1 MPKLNISGFRN
12 NKIAQGRCWTILVIL
27 WVLALGLPTV
37 VRAKEISKDT
47 FINAIETLASLG
59 DRSTGTPGNIAA
71 AEFIKKQLNQ
81 FGYDRVGS
89 FGFSVPV
96 RQHKES
102 TVFIPDRQLSF
113 SIFPLRANAI
123 SPGTISPR
131 SIAGPLIYVGSGRLH
146 EFNGKTIMGAVV
158 LMELSSGKNWLNA
171 ANLGAKALIYVDRG
185 PTQKE
190 FFEDKFELTPVNF
203 PRFWLPYS
211 TAKRMFGKF
220 DATSDGVIESRVTL
234 ISNIKWQEAITENI
248 YCLMPGVDKKLR
260 NELIIIEAF
269 YDSTA
274 LVFGKS
280 PGADEACSVATL
292 LALARE
298 LKKKPPARSVLLV
311 ASSGHAQTLSGIR
324 EMIWSLSAR
333 SKDIRRSKKSL
344 KATIKK
350 TQKILEVLESESFNG
365 ISNSN
370 LNGRLKKALEDQ
382 IKTKIDKISR
392 HLMQLRMQQQHD
404 DQQRMIQKLADQRLL
419 LKRLGSRKTFDN
431 LVALE
436 TQALKQLL
444 PLAVQEKRAILA
456 DAEKQLMQIRSAGK
470 FRSLVKR
477 MDLSAVISLH
487 LSSHGQGFGAFNR
500 GWLYPLKSTINRV
513 GAYRTLD
520 EVMQQAASFVKRPF
534 DGISL
539 FQDTLRPSRK
549 RSWQSYFLDR
559 PFLGGEVSSLAGL
572 LGVSL
577 VTVDDGRAMWGTPY
591 DSIQRVDSLYASK
604 QSRFVI
610 NIIQYLAQAPALHE
624 GDMPRDGFSTIIG
637 RAKFLRHGEL
647 FPDQPAPGSIII
659 AYQGPVFFYTNVDTL
674 GNFKIKGLADKKHVL
689 HKVIIEGYRFDP
701 DTGSVV
707 LAIDKKQTGK
717 PAYRVKMERQLMETN
732 LVMFACKQST
742 VFNLLEPRNFRYMTK
757 IQLLDARR
765 EASPLHYWWSRIDTR
780 SSVIASFFLEPGSRY
795 KLTLS
800 DTVLRKKLI
809 LLNADEKHPEGTGYL
824 VDNWPLLHYSN
835 FKIARDMW
843 ALIEPRVANLEAH
856 GIYNEKIRELLQEGT
871 AALKQ
876 AAGSLDA
883 KTYDQF
889 AEAAARSW
897 ALASRVYDQVEKTQ
911 KDVLFGVLF
920 YIALFVPFAF
930 CMERFIFSYA
940 NIHKRI
946 VAFLSILILLIALIY
961 YVHPAFELAYSP
973 TVVILAFFIMGLSF
987 IVTLIIFFR
996 FEEEMILLQQ
1006 RATHTKQIEISRW
1019 KAFAAAFFLGVSNL
1033 RRRRLRTVLTC
1044 ITLIILTFT
1053 IMSFTSVKSIRHH
1066 ARLKYSSKAPYQG
1079 FLLKNINWADLP
1091 PEALNILSLTFG
1103 GKGAMAPRVWME
1115 EEDRTR
1121 STLIPIRY
1129 DDHMYE
1135 IRGLV
1140 GLSAT
1145 ETNITGLDKILI
1157 SGRWFQEKEKYS
1169 VLLPERAATHLGI
1182 EPGLPT
1188 TVFVKLWGIPF
1199 EVIGVFS
1206 GKKLQEQSDLDGE
1219 PLTPVTFS
1227 TETSIEMTEV
1237 EMDAFE
1243 SGEDV
1248 KAFQGRYQHVPGDLT
1263 VIIPHQTL
1271 LAFGGHLKGISFR
1284 PDMKMANQTAAQHLV
1299 ERYGLS
1305 LFSGEPDG
1313 TFLYNASDTISYSGV
1328 PNIIIP
1334 LFIAIFIVLNTMIS
1348 SVYERKREIG
1358 IYTSVGLAPSH
1369 VSFLFIAEAMAFA
1382 IISVVLGYLLA
1393 QTTASLFAGS
1403 SLWEGITVNYSSL
1416 AGVGAMLLVIFVV
1429 LVSVI
1434 YPSKV
1439 AARIAI
1445 PDVHRSWKLPEAKGN
1460 TLALTLPFLMKHKE
1474 HQSIGGYLFNYFEGH
1489 MDISHG
1495 LFSTGDL
1502 DFNFVCPQ
1510 CRQTTTTVSDD
1521 DHGCCSTSCLNL
1533 NMNVWLAPFDFGI
1546 MQRVEILFSPSRDNS
1561 GFLEINVTINRKTG
1575 EVNSWRRL
1583 NKTFLHDLRKQLL
1596 MWRSLEESTKS
1607 DFAKPMTFAQKK
1619 SDQ

>member
-1 MPKLNISGFRN
+1 MNQSRWLIALVLFWVIAFRMPAAAES
-12 NKIAQGRCWTILVIL
+12 
-27 WVLALGLPTV
+27 
-37 VRAKEISKDT
+37 
-47 FINAIETLASLG
+47 INPSADSFEGIIHTLTSFG

-71 AEFIKKQLNQ
+71 AEFIKKQLVQ
-81 FGYDRVGS
+81 FGYDQVES

-96 RQHKES
+96 RNHKES
-102 TVFIPDRQLSF
+102 TLIIPDRQLSF

-131 SIAGPLIYVGSGRLH
+131 AIAGPLIYVGSGHLQ
-146 EFNGKTIMGAVV
+146 EFKGKTIKGAVV

-185 PTQKE
+185 PTQKA
-190 FFEDKFELTPVNF
+190 FFEDKFELTPVHF
-203 PRFWLPYS
+203 PRFWLPYA
-211 TAKRMFGKF
+211 TAKSMFGKF
-220 DATSDGVIESRVTL
+220 DTTSDGVIASNITL
-234 ISNIKWQEAITENI
+234 ISDIKWQEAITENI
-248 YCLMPGVDKKLR
+248 YGLMPGSDKQLR
-260 NELIIIEAF
+260 DELIIVEAF
-269 YDSTA
+269 YDSSA
-274 LVFGKS
+274 FVFGKS

-298 LKKKPPARSVLLV
+298 LKKQPPARSVLLV
-311 ASSGHAQTLSGIR
+311 ASSGHAQTLSGMR

-333 SKDIRRSKKSL
+333 SRDIRRSKKSL

-350 TQKILEVLESESFNG
+350 TQEVIGVLESASFNG
-365 ISNSN
+365 
-370 LNGRLKKALEDQ
+370 LNHSQQNKRLKKALEDQ
-382 IKTKIDKISR
+382 IKTQIDKISR
-392 HLMQLRMQQQHD
+392 RLMQLRMQQQQR
-404 DQQRMIQKLADQRLL
+404 DQQTTIQKLADQRLL
-419 LKRLGSRKTFDN
+419 LRRLGSRNSFDN
-431 LVALE
+431 LEMPE
-436 TQALKQLL
+436 TQTLKQLI
-444 PLAVQEKRAILA
+444 PLALKEKRAILA
-456 DAEKQLMQIRSAGK
+456 DAEKQLRQISSAGK
-470 FRSLVKR
+470 FRSLVKG
-477 MDLSAVISLH
+477 MELAAVISLH
-487 LSSHGQGFGAFNR
+487 LSSHGRGFGAFNR

-513 GAYRTLD
+513 DAYRPIDEAMRHGATL
-520 EVMQQAASFVKRPF
+520 VKQSFNGK
-534 DGISL
+534 SL
-539 FQDTLRPSRK
+539 YVDTLRPSRK

-572 LGVSL
+572 IGVSL

-591 DSIQRVDSLYASK
+591 DSIQRIDPGYASK

-610 NIIQYLAQAPALHE
+610 GVIQYLAQAATLHR
-624 GDMPRDGFSTIIG
+624 GYMPRNGFSTVTG

-647 FPDQPAPGSIII
+647 FPDQPAPDSIILS
-659 AYQGPVFFYTNVDTL
+659 YQGSSFFYSKVDAL
-674 GNFKIKGLADKKHVL
+674 GNFQIKGVADKKHVL

-701 DTGSVV
+701 NTGSVV
-707 LAIDKKQTGK
+707 WAIDKKQTGK
-717 PAYRVKMERQLMETN
+717 PAYRIKMERRLMETD
-732 LVMFACKQST
+732 LVMFACRQST

-765 EASPLHYWWSRIDTR
+765 EALPLRYWWSRIDTR
-780 SSVIASFFLEPGSRY
+780 SSIIASFFLEPESRY

-809 LLNADEKHPEGTGYL
+809 LLNADENHPEGTGYL
-824 VDNWPLLHYSN
+824 VNDWPLLHHSN

-843 ALIEPRVANLEAH
+843 ALLEPRIANLEAH
-856 GIYNEKIRELLQEGT
+856 GIYNEKIRELQLEGT

-876 AAGSLDA
+876 ASASLDA

-889 AEAAARSW
+889 AEATARSW

-930 CMERFIFSYA
+930 CVERFIFSYA

-961 YVHPAFELAYSP
+961 HVHPAFELAYSP

-1006 RATHTKQIEISRW
+1006 RATHTKQIEMSRW

-1033 RRRRLRTVLTC
+1033 RRRRIRTVLTC

-1066 ARLKYSSKAPYQG
+1066 ARLMYSSKAPYQG
-1079 FLLKNINWADLP
+1079 FLLKNVNWADLP

-1103 GKGAMAPRVWME
+1103 NKDTMAPRVWME
-1115 EEDRTR
+1115 DEDRTR

-1129 DDHMYE
+1129 HEQVYE
-1135 IRGLV
+1135 ARGLV
-1140 GLSAT
+1140 GLSFTEAT
-1145 ETNITGLDKILI
+1145 VTGLDKTLV
-1157 SGRWFQEKEKYS
+1157 SGRWFQENEKYS
-1169 VLLPERAATHLGI
+1169 VLLPEQVVTHLGI
-1182 EPGLPT
+1182 EPELSTP
-1188 TVFVKLWGIPF
+1188 VFVNLWGIPF

-1206 GKKLQEQSDLDGE
+1206 GKKLQEQTDLDGE
-1219 PLTPVTFS
+1219 PLTPVIFP
-1227 TETSIEMTEV
+1227 TETSIEMTEIEV
-1237 EMDAFE
+1237 EAFE

-1248 KAFQGRYQHVPGDLT
+1248 KTFQSRYQHIPGELT
-1263 VIIPHQTL
+1263 VIIPHRTL
-1271 LAFGGHLKGISFR
+1271 LAFGGHLKGITFR
-1284 PDMKMANQTAAQHLV
+1284 PEMKMAAQAV
-1299 ERYGLS
+1299 GQRMAERYGLS
-1305 LFSGEPDG
+1305 LFSGEKDG

-1369 VSFLFIAEAMAFA
+1369 VSFLFIAESLAFA
-1382 IISVVLGYLLA
+1382 VISVVLGYLLA
-1393 QTTASLFAGS
+1393 QTTASLFGGS

-1416 AGVGAMLLVIFVV
+1416 AGVGAMLLVILVV

-1434 YPSKV
+1434 YPSRV
-1439 AARIAI
+1439 AAQIAI
-1445 PDVHRSWKLPEAKGN
+1445 PDVHRSWSLPEAKGN
-1460 TLALTLPFLMKHKE
+1460 TLVLTLPFLMKYQEHK
-1474 HQSIGGYLFNYFEGH
+1474 SIGGYLFTYFEGH

-1495 LFSTGDL
+1495 LFSTGDI
-1502 DFNFVCPQ
+1502 DFDFVCPQ
-1510 CRQTTTTVSDD
+1510 CQQTTTAVSDND
-1521 DHGCCSTSCLNL
+1521 QSCCIMSCLNL
-1533 NMNVWLAPFDFGI
+1533 NMDVWLAPFDFGI
-1546 MQRVEILFSPSRDNS
+1546 MQRVEILFSPSGDDS

-1575 EVNSWRRL
+1575 EINTWRRINKAFL
-1583 NKTFLHDLRKQLL
+1583 NDLRKQLL
-1596 MWRSLEESTKS
+1596 MWRSLDESSKN
-1607 DFAKPMTFAQKK
+1607 DFAKTMIFSQDK
-1619 SDQ
+1619 SGQ